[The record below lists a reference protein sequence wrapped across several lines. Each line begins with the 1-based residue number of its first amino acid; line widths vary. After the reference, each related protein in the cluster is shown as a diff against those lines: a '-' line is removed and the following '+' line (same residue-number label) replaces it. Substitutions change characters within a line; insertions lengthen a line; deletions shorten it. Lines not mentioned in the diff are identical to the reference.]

1 MQLKKVNCQTPYGSI
16 KINTDTVNTCGL
28 QYVSRSGTAGSALAC
43 QTGISALARQ
53 ASVHLPV
60 RQASVPLPVRQGSG
74 FNPQ

>member
-43 QTGISALARQ
+43 QTGISALACQ
-53 ASVHLPV
+53 TSVSALACQTGV
-60 RQASVPLPVRQGSG
+60 SALACQTGIWV
-74 FNPQ
+74 